1 MLTSMLRRGN
11 VDGRNDKEWEKS
23 IIREDGRS
31 KEKRIWGLREV
42 VLRISTHE
50 NHSTEMTLASTEVL
64 RHHASSTIYNPHFKS

>member
-42 VLRISTHE
+42 VLRISIRKSLDRDVFGI
-50 NHSTEMTLASTEVL
+50 NRRTET
-64 RHHASSTIYNPHFKS
+64 